1 MKFCGKC
8 GAPCDDAYKHCP
20 ECGAPLSDSET
31 NADLNNHTTD
41 STNNAEQTDTG
52 NSNHMHENPFMTA
65 YTAPED
71 ASADSPSDTH
81 TSENSE
87 GTSSNAVTENAAS
100 HSDEHAS
107 ENTYTQILPVR
118 LIIQPK
124 MRMHTATLILPTKKR
139 QLLIITA
146 IPIIT
151 IPIIIIITIPTII
164 IREIMHIMPTILMEI
179 PVIITIFSKIL
190 LSRHETFR
198 FV

>member
-31 NADLNNHTTD
+31 NADLNDHTTD

-71 ASADSPSDTH
+71 ASADSPSDTN

-87 GTSSNAVTENAAS
+87 GTSSNEALILTNMQARIPTHTV
-100 HSDEHAS
+100 
-107 ENTYTQILPVR
+107 TQILPVR

-124 MRMHTATLILPTKKR
+124 MRMRTATLILPTKKR

-151 IPIIIIITIPTII
+151 IPIIITIPTII

>member
-1 MKFCGKC
+1 MQ
-8 GAPCDDAYKHCP
+8 ARIP
-20 ECGAPLSDSET
+20 
-31 NADLNNHTTD
+31 
-41 STNNAEQTDTG
+41 
-52 NSNHMHENPFMTA
+52 
-65 YTAPED
+65 
-71 ASADSPSDTH
+71 TH
-81 TSENSE
+81 T
-87 GTSSNAVTENAAS
+87 V
-100 HSDEHAS
+100 
-107 ENTYTQILPVR
+107 TQILPVR

-124 MRMHTATLILPTKKR
+124 MRMRTATLILPTKKR

-151 IPIIIIITIPTII
+151 IPIIITIPTII